1 MTEGEL
7 LADVLASVL
16 AEADPANAFTARE
29 LRKLT
34 GWGHA
39 KLRDRLHALNDERRL
54 DVVTVTR
61 PTLGGV
67 MRPTQAY
74 RLKPSESP

>member
-7 LADVLASVL
+7 LAELASVL
-16 AEADPANAFTARE
+16 AEAAPENAFTARE

-39 KLRDRLHALNDERRL
+39 KLRDRLYALDDAGRL
-54 DVVTVTR
+54 DVLTVTR

-74 RLKPSESP
+74 RLKPSGSP